1 MYKITNKLTN
11 FIQYRNKVDLEN
23 FIIINSRNNKKL
35 FHDKYKI
42 EKLKELNTDTFEEI
56 TYTTVL
62 LVSSIILF
70 YYIIKIFIY

>member
-11 FIQYRNKVDLEN
+11 FIQYRNKEDLEN

>member
-23 FIIINSRNNKKL
+23 FIIINSRNNKTL

-56 TYTTVL
+56 LYTTIL
-62 LVSSIILF
+62 LFSSLTLF
-70 YYIIKIFIY
+70 YYIVKVFVK

>member
-56 TYTTVL
+56 LYTTIL
-62 LVSSIILF
+62 LFSSLTLF
-70 YYIIKIFIY
+70 YYIVKVFVK